1 MKIPCYLRKAGF
13 ITLCIFIIFSVVSC
27 AARYSRYGLPKYG
40 YEYQIPEQLD
50 DGWQTST
57 LDAEGVDSGRINEM
71 MGKILDGDIDNIHGI
86 VVIKN
91 GKLVFEEYFDGFDR
105 KTKHRIFSASKSVTS
120 ILIGIAMDQ
129 NKLPDV
135 DTNVYELL
143 PEYEGTKWIDQ
154 RYDIKLKHV
163 LTMTAG
169 LDWSGWD
176 YPGYDFRSPTRKMFV
191 SSDWLKF
198 VLDRKVSDPAGS
210 RYIYNNG
217 LTILLGEVIRES
229 TGEGADIF
237 AEKNLFAPLGITDY
251 RWNKGPKS
259 VLDTAGGLWLKP
271 RDMAKIGYLFL
282 HKGKWYG
289 KQIVSQDW
297 VNESVMDHVNQYVF
311 FGTGYGYQWWCGKGK
326 FNERVVETFYAA
338 GHGGQYI
345 FVCPALDCVTVV
357 TSKWIG
363 NSLGE
368 FRPQMLLVNYILPAI
383 LPPAT
388 PEVIKPDPATLEK
401 YAGDYEFPKWKLTAT
416 VRRQGN
422 QLYINLPKS
431 AGREVRPV
439 AENQFLY
446 SLKGYGD
453 VRLEF
458 AENGTGEIT
467 QMITYFGYANI
478 TFKKRKK

>member
-1 MKIPCYLRKAGF
+1 MNAAPFLKKIGF
-13 ITLCIFIIFSVVSC
+13 ITFYIFIIFFVASC
-27 AARYSRYGLPKYG
+27 AARYNQYGLPQYE
-40 YEYQIPEQLD
+40 YEYQIPQQID
-50 DGWQTST
+50 DGWQTSS
-57 LDAEGVDSGRINEM
+57 LDAEGVESAKINEM
-71 MGKILDGDIDNIHGI
+71 VGKILGGEIDNIHGI
-86 VVIKN
+86 LLIKN

-105 KTKHRIFSASKSVTS
+105 ETKHRIFSASKSVTS
-120 ILIGIAMDQ
+120 ILIGMAMDQ
-129 NKLPDV
+129 NKLSDV
-135 DTNVYELL
+135 DTNVYKLL

-169 LDWSGWD
+169 LDWNGWD

-191 SSDWLKF
+191 SNDWVKF
-198 VLDRKVSDPAGS
+198 VLDREAIDPPGR

-217 LTILLGEVIRES
+217 LTILLGEVIRKS

-289 KQIVSQDW
+289 RQIVSQDR
-297 VNESVMDHVNQYVF
+297 VNESVKGHVNQDVF
-311 FGTGYGYQWWCGKGK
+311 FGTGYGYQWWCGKSK
-326 FNERVVETFYAA
+326 FNERVVETFFAA

-368 FRPQMLLVNYILPAI
+368 FRPQMLLVNHILPAM

-401 YAGDYEFPKWKLTAT
+401 YAGDCEFPKWELKAT
-416 VRRQGN
+416 VRSRGD
-422 QLYINLPKS
+422 QLFIVLPKS
-431 AGREVRPV
+431 AEIAVKPMD
-439 AENQFLY
+439 ENEFLY
-446 SLKGYGD
+446 PLKGYGD
-453 VRLEF
+453 VRLAF
-458 AENGTGEIT
+458 TKNGSGEIT
-467 QMITYFGYANI
+467 QMVAYFGYANI
-478 TFKKRKK
+478 ALRKKT